1 MNLHDPDREDT
12 TIYKVV
18 VNHEEQYSIW
28 PEHKEMPLGWNEVG
42 KSGPKPECLSYIKDV
57 WTDMR
62 PLSLRKQMEEAAKR
76 PTPEPTPPRLDG
88 SSQSQGDDLVNS
100 LLRGEHPITASL
112 RPAMT
117 ARILK
122 DRIDSGY
129 VHLKFTAT
137 RGGTELGIRL
147 DQEAI
152 DLSQADFEN
161 QSGTVHLE
169 GLLTLNFVR
178 VRCLADL
185 DLQTLTGK
193 GRLAL
198 A

>member
-28 PEHKEMPLGWNEVG
+28 PEHKELPLGWNEVG

-62 PLSLRKQMEEAAKR
+62 PLSLRKQMEEAAQR
-76 PTPEPTPPRLDG
+76 PTPEPAPPKLDG

-100 LLRGEHPITASL
+100 LLRGEHPIAASL

-147 DQEAI
+147 DREAI

-161 QSGTVHLE
+161 QTGTVHLE

-193 GRLAL
+193 GHLAL